1 MTAQVVLPARS
12 TRGQPPRVGD
22 SVPADLQHVNAA
34 ALANAAKLSKLTLTV
49 MHGRPMVDLTAR
61 TKAERSIGSV

>member
-1 MTAQVVLPARS
+1 
-12 TRGQPPRVGD
+12 VGD